1 MHVAVPSR
9 EAAIQVSNRLRPQ
22 LPLLLGLTANSAIYR
37 GADSGYA
44 SWRQVLWS
52 RWPSAGPPPYFDSE
66 DDYDGRSAADAGHRR
81 DARRRHGL
89 LGCPPVG
96 ELSDR
101 RGARRRRAR
110 HAAETVL
117 LAALTRGTVMT
128 ALDDERR
135 GVPIRRLR
143 PHELAAAQW
152 KSARDG
158 LDGHAVDPFEGR
170 GLVPAID
177 LLRDLVERI
186 SPALR
191 AVGDLEFVES
201 ELGRVF
207 EQGNG
212 AMRQRDAWERRGEVS
227 DVIAAAA
234 AATSEGC

>member
-1 MHVAVPSR
+1 MLDDGMVYWDVR
-9 EAAIQVSNRLRPQ
+9 
-22 LPLLLGLTANSAIYR
+22 
-37 GADSGYA
+37 
-44 SWRQVLWS
+44 
-52 RWPSAGPPPYFDSE
+52 PSANFPTVE
-66 DDYDGRSAADAGHRR
+66 VRVADVPAT
-81 DARRRHGL
+81 
-89 LGCPPVG
+89 P
-96 ELSDR
+96 
-101 RGARRRRAR
+101 
-110 HAAETVL
+110 AETVL